1 MAALSLSE
9 LQGLRD
15 ALIRARL
22 AGVREVRD
30 QNGETVSYK
39 SDAEMGRAIANC
51 DALIAQMQ
59 SGQTP
64 NVIKFRTSKGV

>member
-1 MAALSLSE
+1 MAALSLPE

-39 SDAEMGRAIANC
+39 SDAEMARAIANAE
-51 DALIAQMQ
+51 ALIAQMQ
-59 SGQTP
+59 GNQP
-64 NVIKFRTSKGV
+64 NVIKFHTSKGV